1 MGLEVSL
8 LHHFRHLSH
17 HIVRDVEAQ
26 RVGPAI
32 IRTCRNP
39 FPKVSIV
46 ALDSKFLLSRI
57 IVVLRCQ
64 YQRFVCCV
72 IDMNSL
78 PDTVTVLHCLNGSTV
93 YLVGTAHFSKE
104 SVRDVRETIRKVRPN
119 VVVLELCGER
129 QLMLQY
135 SEEDILR
142 EAAEINFTKVRHYI
156 RRDGLVAGVMQS
168 LFLKLSAELTK
179 KLGVAPG
186 GEFRAAYEEGVKQG
200 ARIVL
205 GDRLINVTFKRVLL
219 SLNFFQKLRF
229 YYTIGKTLSTD
240 LTITPEEVEK
250 MKNKDMVDMLVGEL
264 AKEFPTVTEVLVDE
278 RDKVLAYSLKHAAL
292 PTANFP
298 MTPRMVIVGVV
309 GMGHVKGIQS
319 QWDKDI
325 TGIQELVS
333 IPKQSRTARVLS
345 LTIRLT
351 VVGALGAAVY
361 FTIRRFL

>member
-1 MGLEVSL
+1 MS
-8 LHHFRHLSH
+8 
-17 HIVRDVEAQ
+17 
-26 RVGPAI
+26 
-32 IRTCRNP
+32 
-39 FPKVSIV
+39 
-46 ALDSKFLLSRI
+46 
-57 IVVLRCQ
+57 
-64 YQRFVCCV
+64 
-72 IDMNSL
+72 SL
-78 PDTVTVLHCLNGSTV
+78 PETVTVLRCPNGAVV

-119 VVVLELCGER
+119 AVVVELCKER

-142 EAAEINFTKVRHYI
+142 EAADIDFAKVRHYI
-156 RRDGLVAGVMQS
+156 RRDGLVAGIMQS

-205 GDRLINVTFKRVLL
+205 GDRLINVTFKRVLF
-219 SLNFFQKLRF
+219 SLGFFQKLRF
-229 YYTIGKTLSTD
+229 YYTVAKTLSGD

-292 PTANFP
+292 PPPDFP
-298 MTPRMVIVGVV
+298 VSSLAPPLVVVGVV
-309 GMGHVKGIQS
+309 GMGHVKGIQAH
-319 QWDKDI
+319 WDKEI

-333 IPKQSRTARVLS
+333 IPKQTRTARVLS
-345 LTIRLT
+345 LSIKLT
-351 VVGALGAAVY
+351 VIGAVGTALY

>member
-1 MGLEVSL
+1 MS
-8 LHHFRHLSH
+8 
-17 HIVRDVEAQ
+17 
-26 RVGPAI
+26 
-32 IRTCRNP
+32 
-39 FPKVSIV
+39 
-46 ALDSKFLLSRI
+46 
-57 IVVLRCQ
+57 
-64 YQRFVCCV
+64 
-72 IDMNSL
+72 SL
-78 PDTVTVLHCLNGSTV
+78 PDTVTVLRCPNGSVV

-104 SVRDVRETIRKVRPN
+104 SVRDVRETIRKVHPN

-156 RRDGLVAGVMQS
+156 RRDGLVAGIMQS

-229 YYTIGKTLSTD
+229 YYTIAKTLSAD
-240 LTITPEEVEK
+240 LTITAEEVEK

-278 RDKVLAYSLKHAAL
+278 RDKVLAFSLKHAAL
-292 PTANFP
+292 PTAGFP
-298 MTPRMVIVGVV
+298 SASPLVVVGVV

-319 QWDKDI
+319 HWDTEI

-345 LTIRLT
+345 LSIKLA
-351 VVGALGAAVY
+351 VVGALGTAVY

>member
-1 MGLEVSL
+1 MS
-8 LHHFRHLSH
+8 
-17 HIVRDVEAQ
+17 
-26 RVGPAI
+26 
-32 IRTCRNP
+32 
-39 FPKVSIV
+39 
-46 ALDSKFLLSRI
+46 
-57 IVVLRCQ
+57 
-64 YQRFVCCV
+64 
-72 IDMNSL
+72 SL
-78 PDTVTVLHCLNGSTV
+78 PNTVTVLPCQNGSVV

-119 VVVLELCGER
+119 VVVVELCGER

-142 EAAEINFTKVRHYI
+142 EAAEINFAKVRHYI
-156 RRDGLVAGVMQS
+156 RRDGLVAGIMQS

-205 GDRLINVTFKRVLL
+205 GDRLINVTFKRVLS

-229 YYTIGKTLSTD
+229 YYTIATTLSTD
-240 LTITPEEVEK
+240 LAITAEEVEK

-264 AKEFPTVTEVLVDE
+264 AKEFPTVTKVLVDE
-278 RDKVLAYSLKHAAL
+278 RDKVLAFSLKSAAK
-292 PTANFP
+292 PTPIFP
-298 MTPRMVIVGVV
+298 SAPPMVVVGVV

-319 QWDKDI
+319 YWNTEI
-325 TGIQELVS
+325 TGINEIVS

-345 LTIRLT
+345 LTVKLT
-351 VVGALGAAVY
+351 VVGALSAAVY